1 MSQNEIHSKLKL
13 EAAIRKQNEQIK
25 NLENQKAA
33 EKIKVDPSS
42 SNNQIEDSIK
52 MLSLVDRHLPELSIV
67 TSTLHNGVRHEFYCS
82 CITCRKCLFCP
93 SKLLKNKSGC
103 LTHYGLLHPSFKEL
117 WKP

>member
-1 MSQNEIHSKLKL
+1 MSQNEIHSKLKEL

-52 MLSLVDRHLPELSIV
+52 MLSLVAHIMAYYIHHSKNYGSHKFNRFLTLMYFYIFLTKDFILFSLSLANTIYQNIV
-67 TSTLHNGVRHEFYCS
+67 NY
-82 CITCRKCLFCP
+82 
-93 SKLLKNKSGC
+93 
-103 LTHYGLLHPSFKEL
+103 FKI
-117 WKP
+117 